1 MELFETAVED
11 VKYYQDLFVPAPRPD
26 SLGVRVLM
34 KEA

>member
-11 VKYYQDLFVPAPRPD
+11 VKYDHDLFVAAPRSD

-34 KEA
+34 KEV